1 MINVARK
8 ITFFVFN
15 AHEYILFPSI
25 HKNYF
30 EIKSIIIRFLDIDI
44 GKLQFYVVFIDKT
57 QERQIITEKTVT
69 FYFTKIKNSP

>member
-1 MINVARK
+1 MLLEK
-8 ITFFVFN
+8 LLFLFLYE
-15 AHEYILFPSI
+15 HEYILFPSI

-44 GKLQFYVVFIDKT
+44 EKLQFYVVFIDKT

-69 FYFTKIKNSP
+69 FYFTKIKTSP